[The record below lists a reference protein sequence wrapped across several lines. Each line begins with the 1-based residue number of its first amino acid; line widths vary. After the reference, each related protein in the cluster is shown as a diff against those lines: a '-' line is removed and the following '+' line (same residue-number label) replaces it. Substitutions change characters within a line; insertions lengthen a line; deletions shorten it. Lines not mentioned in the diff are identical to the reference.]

1 MFFFFFIFYF
11 AGFNLMY
18 YLDPYNIYMFGIF
31 LIIYG
36 TIKLSSQ
43 LILTVLIRRVKL
55 ALHKS
60 SEIYY

>member
-1 MFFFFFIFYF
+1 
-11 AGFNLMY
+11 MY